1 MNFIERKKRLG
12 YLLEMI
18 EKGRC
23 ISVRKAAEKFNCSD
37 STVKRMIVTLREE
50 GHVIE
55 YCKNSKKILNKS
67 SGGQKMTS

>member
-1 MNFIERKKRLG
+1 MNFIERKKRLD

-23 ISVRKAAEKFNCSD
+23 ISIKETSKKFNCSN
-37 STVKRMIVTLREE
+37 STVKRMITNLREE
-50 GHVIE
+50 GHDIQ

-67 SGGQKMTS
+67 LGGQKMTS